1 MKYDVIILG
10 AGLSGLAAGIRLACF
25 EKKVCIVEKHV
36 EIGGL
41 NSFYEMENRSF
52 DVGLHA
58 MTNYTPK
65 GVRSS
70 PLGKLLKQLRF
81 KHDDFQLCQQKES
94 EIHFPGVSLKFSND
108 FELLR
113 QEIAQQ
119 FPSQIDGFDK
129 LTEKIRHH
137 DDLSLKSGF
146 LSSRAVLAEFLTEPK
161 LAEMLFCPLMF
172 YGNPQEHDMDFTQFT
187 IMFKAIFFE
196 GFAKPIGGMRYILNL
211 MVEKYKNFGG
221 ELKLGRAVKSINI
234 ANEEVQKVILAK
246 GEELEAEIVISSIGY
261 AETMRLGNQ
270 EKASQNNLK
279 DGEISFVES
288 QYVINKQPSEL
299 GYDKSIIFFNTRDDF
314 NYRKPEEMVDLASG
328 IVCCA
333 NNFDYPE
340 QQEGLIRFTFLAN
353 PYLWME
359 LNREKYKEA
368 KAYWQKKTLETVI
381 GFLPDFRDSVV
392 FLDTFTP
399 KTIKKFTGHANG
411 AVYGSPNKIRDGRTP
426 VKNLFICGTDQGFL
440 GIIGATL
447 SGVTVANI
455 YGLKGSK

>member
-1 MKYDVIILG
+1 MKYDAIILG
-10 AGLSGLAAGIRLACF
+10 AGLSGLAAGIRLACYD
-25 EKKVCIVEKHV
+25 KKVCIVEKHV

-41 NSFYEMENRSF
+41 NSFYQMENRWF

-81 KHDDFQLCQQKES
+81 KHEDFQLCQQKES
-94 EIHFPGVSLKFSND
+94 EISFPGVSLRFSND

-113 QEIAQQ
+113 QEISEK
-119 FPSQIDGFDK
+119 FPRQIDGFDR
-129 LTEKIRHH
+129 LTKQIQEH

-146 LSSRAVLAEFLTEPK
+146 LSSRSVLAEYLTEPK

-172 YGNPQEHDMDFTQFT
+172 YGNPQADDMDFTQFT
-187 IMFKAIFFE
+187 IMFKAIFLE
-196 GFAKPIGGMRYILNL
+196 GFAKPLGGMRHILKL
-211 MVEKYKNFGG
+211 LADKYKGYGG
-221 ELKLGRAVKSINI
+221 ELRLGRAVKTINI
-234 ANEEVQKVILAK
+234 TSEEVQSVTLAK
-246 GEELEAEIVISSIGY
+246 GEELQAEIVISSIGY
-261 AETMRLGNQ
+261 AETMRLCAP
-270 EKASQNNLK
+270 EKFPEDTLK

-288 QYVINKQPSEL
+288 QYVVDVQPSEI
-299 GYDKSIIFFNTRDDF
+299 GYDKSIVFFNTKDDF
-314 NYRKPEEMVDLASG
+314 SYRKPKEMVDLDSG

-340 QQEGLIRFTFLAN
+340 KQEGLIRFTFLAN
-353 PYLWME
+353 PDLWFGLARSE
-359 LNREKYKEA
+359 YKEA
-368 KAYWQKKTLETVI
+368 KSYWQQKTLETIV

-399 KTIKKFTGHANG
+399 KTIKKFTGHVNG
-411 AVYGSPNKIRDGRTP
+411 AVYGSPVKIRDGKTP

-455 YGLKGSK
+455 YGLKASY

>member
-1 MKYDVIILG
+1 MKYDAIILG

-25 EKKVCIVEKHV
+25 DKKVCIVEKHI

-41 NSFYEMENRSF
+41 NSYYQMEKRWF

-94 EIHFPGVSLKFSND
+94 EISFPGVSLRFSND
-108 FELLR
+108 FELFR
-113 QEIAQQ
+113 QEISEK
-119 FPSQIDGFDK
+119 FPNQIDGFDK
-129 LTEKIRHH
+129 LTQRIYDH

-146 LSSRAVLAEFLTEPK
+146 LSSRSVLAEYITEPK

-172 YGNPQEHDMDFTQFT
+172 YGNPQAKDMDFTQFT
-187 IMFKAIFFE
+187 IMFKAIFLE
-196 GFAKPIGGMRYILNL
+196 GLAKPLGGMRHILKL
-211 MVEKYKNFGG
+211 LADKYKSYGG
-221 ELKLGRAVKSINI
+221 ELRLGRAVKSLNLS
-234 ANEEVQKVILAK
+234 NEEVNSVTLAK
-246 GEELEAEIVISSIGY
+246 GEELQAETIISSIGY
-261 AETMRLGNQ
+261 AETMRLCAP
-270 EKASQNNLK
+270 EKFPEDTLK

-288 QYVINKQPSEL
+288 QYVLNVQPSEI
-299 GYDKSIIFFNTRDDF
+299 GYDKSIVFFNTIDEF
-314 NYRKPEEMVDLASG
+314 SYRKPKEMVDLTSG

-340 QQEGLIRFTFLAN
+340 KQEGLIRFTFLAN
-353 PYLWME
+353 PDLWFGLSRTE
-359 LNREKYKEA
+359 YKEA
-368 KAYWQKKTLETVI
+368 KSYWQKRTLEKVV

-411 AVYGSPNKIRDGRTP
+411 AVYGSPVKIRDGKTP

-447 SGVTVANI
+447 SGVTIANI
-455 YGLKGSK
+455 YGLKASY

>member
-81 KHDDFQLCQQKES
+81 KHDDFQLCQQKGS

-119 FPSQIDGFDK
+119 FPSQIDRFDK
-129 LTEKIRHH
+129 LTAKIRQH
-137 DDLSLKSGF
+137 DDLSLKNGF
-146 LSSRAVLAEFLTEPK
+146 QSSRAVLAEFLTEPK
-161 LAEMLFCPLMF
+161 LSEMLFCPLMF

-196 GFAKPIGGMRYILNL
+196 GFAKPLGGMRYILSL
-211 MVEKYKNFGG
+211 MADKYKGYGG
-221 ELKLGRAVKSINI
+221 ELKMGRAVKSISITNG
-234 ANEEVQKVILAK
+234 EVQKITLTK
-246 GEELEAEIVISSIGY
+246 GEELEAKIVISSIGY
-261 AETMRLGNQ
+261 AETMRLSNHDDIAQ
-270 EKASQNNLK
+270 DNLQ
-279 DGEISFVES
+279 DGEISFIES
-288 QYVINKQPSEL
+288 QYVLNQQPSDL
-299 GYDKSIIFFNTRDDF
+299 GYDKSIIFFNTRDEF
-314 NYRKPEEMVDLASG
+314 NYRKPEEMVDLTSG

-340 QQEGLIRFTFLAN
+340 PQEGLIRFTFLAN
-353 PYLWME
+353 PHLWMK
-359 LNREKYKEA
+359 LSREKYKEA
-368 KAYWQKKTLETVI
+368 KAYWQEKTLETIV

-399 KTIKKFTGHANG
+399 KTIKKFTGHSNG
-411 AVYGSPNKIRDGRTP
+411 AVYGSPNKIRNGRTS

-455 YGLKGSK
+455 YGLKGSI

>member
-10 AGLSGLAAGIRLACF
+10 AGLSGLAAGIRLACYD
-25 EKKVCIVEKHV
+25 KKVCIVEKHV

-41 NSFYEMENRSF
+41 NSFYKMENRWF

-94 EIHFPGVSLKFSND
+94 EINFPGVSLRFSND

-113 QEIAQQ
+113 QEVSEK
-119 FPSQIDGFDK
+119 FSNQIDGFDK
-129 LTEKIRHH
+129 LTQRIREH

-146 LSSRAVLAEFLTEPK
+146 LSSRSVLAKFLTEPK
-161 LAEMLFCPLMF
+161 LIEMLFCPLMF
-172 YGNPQEHDMDFTQFT
+172 YGNPQEDDMDFTQFT
-187 IMFKAIFFE
+187 IMFKAIFLE
-196 GFAKPIGGMRYILNL
+196 GFAKPLGGMRHILKL
-211 MVEKYKNFGG
+211 LADKYKSYGG
-221 ELKLGRAVKSINI
+221 ELRLGRAVKSLNL
-234 ANEEVQKVILAK
+234 ANKEVKSLTLAK
-246 GEELEAEIVISSIGY
+246 GEELQAETVISSIGY
-261 AETMRLGNQ
+261 AETMRLCTPESFPEDSMQ
-270 EKASQNNLK
+270 

-288 QYVINKQPSEL
+288 QYVLNVQPSEI
-299 GYDKSIIFFNTRDDF
+299 GYDKSIVFFNTKDEF
-314 NYRKPEEMVDLASG
+314 SYRKPKEMVDLSSG

-340 QQEGLIRFTFLAN
+340 EKEGLIRFTFLAN
-353 PYLWME
+353 PDLWFG
-359 LNREKYKEA
+359 LSREEYKEA
-368 KAYWQKKTLETVI
+368 KSYWQKKTLEAVV
-381 GFLPDFRDSVV
+381 GFLPDFSDSVV

-411 AVYGSPNKIRDGRTP
+411 AVYGSPVKTRDGKTP
-426 VKNLFICGTDQGFL
+426 LKNLFICGTDQGFL

-455 YGLKGSK
+455 YGLKASY